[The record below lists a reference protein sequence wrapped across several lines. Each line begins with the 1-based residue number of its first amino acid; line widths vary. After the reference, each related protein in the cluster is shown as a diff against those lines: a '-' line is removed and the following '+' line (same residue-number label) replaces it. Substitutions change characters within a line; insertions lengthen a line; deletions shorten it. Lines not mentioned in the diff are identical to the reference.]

1 MPLKGVRPPYVSTG
15 CRTTFQAP
23 TAVLTIID
31 NDKDFVDPLAM
42 LQELRDEGLPVLK
55 TLLSASVRI
64 KESHQKATPMIHFDR
79 GHKLSQEFSALYK
92 ELTGGKRT

>member
-1 MPLKGVRPPYVSTG
+1 MAFLAAGTVTGIVSALYIG
-15 CRTTFQAP
+15 WKI
-23 TAVLTIID
+23 V
-31 NDKDFVDPLAM
+31 
-42 LQELRDEGLPVLK
+42 QELRDEGLPVLK